1 MWVRRSSGRLSAA
14 NGNWGATTSLS
25 VGGGEGHA
33 DTLGGKLE
41 VEELP
46 DKEAAEERRAA
57 SLSSRLTTRISSG
70 VEAEGAT
77 AGLGI
82 RDDCMRREQ
91 RVAMRLA
98 RRRRPATSACHA
110 EKASARGSNPGLPWR
125 AEGASVASEKGA
137 GPGFARVIP
146 RLSATA
152 ERTSAASERRARN
165 EDTVAAMC
173 SVGCVSTSGSSAW
186 VSSDGTRL
194 GCEGSGRSESA
205 TEVSRL
211 S

>member
-1 MWVRRSSGRLSAA
+1 MMVVLSLWVRRSSGRLSAA

-57 SLSSRLTTRISSG
+57 SLSSHLTTRISSG

-82 RDDCMRREQ
+82 RDDCMRRE
-91 RVAMRLA
+91 RMVAMRLA

-125 AEGASVASEKGA
+125 AEGASVASGKGA

-146 RLSATA
+146 EVVGDGGEDVRGVGTEGE
-152 ERTSAASERRARN
+152 ER
-165 EDTVAAMC
+165 
-173 SVGCVSTSGSSAW
+173 GY
-186 VSSDGTRL
+186 
-194 GCEGSGRSESA
+194 RSCN
-205 TEVSRL
+205 VQRWL
-211 S
+211 RQH